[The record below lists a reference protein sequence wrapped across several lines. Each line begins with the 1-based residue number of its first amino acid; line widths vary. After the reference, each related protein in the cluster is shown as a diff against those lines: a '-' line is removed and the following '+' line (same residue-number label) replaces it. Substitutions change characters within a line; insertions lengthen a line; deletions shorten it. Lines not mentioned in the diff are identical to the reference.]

1 MVAAFQRRVVFM
13 KTIQASDARTHFAEL
28 LDAATR
34 GESFALTRHGKVVAC
49 IVPAGNAATAPS
61 WRGIAAQP
69 RPENPAG

>member
-1 MVAAFQRRVVFM
+1 M

-34 GESFALTRHGKVVAC
+34 GESFALTRHGKVVVC